1 MPPQCSA
8 GKYAE
13 IFGEVL
19 FSKHHWM
26 DASENSNNF
35 FLEHK
40 WMSFDEWIR
49 NHREISICSKV
60 VLCCFKTERHK
71 LVKNF
76 GFVL

>member
-1 MPPQCSA
+1 
-8 GKYAE
+8 
-13 IFGEVL
+13 
-19 FSKHHWM
+19 M

-40 WMSFDEWIR
+40 WMSFDEWIG

-71 LVKNF
+71 LVKNS